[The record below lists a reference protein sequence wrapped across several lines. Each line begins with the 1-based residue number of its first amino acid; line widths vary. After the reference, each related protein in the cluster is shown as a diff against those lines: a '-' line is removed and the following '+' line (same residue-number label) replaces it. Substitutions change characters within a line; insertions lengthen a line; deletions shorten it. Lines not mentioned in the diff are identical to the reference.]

1 MLSSLKACSRL
12 KDIRTSGSSGKSRA
26 KTAFGLGSCWE
37 VVLTES
43 RAKAG
48 LLVTQKGLGERRG
61 RQDDCVALGK
71 RERVVS
77 TSILTAVMHEYVETT
92 KLLFSQT

>member
-1 MLSSLKACSRL
+1 M
-12 KDIRTSGSSGKSRA
+12 
-26 KTAFGLGSCWE
+26 
-37 VVLTES
+37 VLTES
-43 RAKAG
+43 LEKAS

-77 TSILTAVMHEYVETT
+77 RF
-92 KLLFSQT
+92 K